1 MSNFFERFKQ
11 QKNNKK
17 TIPVILV
24 VDSSGSM
31 TGERILCVNKA
42 IKTIFVEYANY
53 NRSDAR
59 EFDIKV
65 AVMQFAS
72 SAKWLTDGLLD
83 PIEIDAPNISCGGV
97 TNIGTAFNELNAKL
111 SHNEFFSGI
120 NSYGAPLVFFISD
133 GIPTDNYNFSLL
145 KLKENDWYRK
155 ANKVA
160 IAIGDDL
167 DMEILSDVVGNRD
180 AVIHLSSVMLLEP
193 VMTGICT
200 SLSGKSVSITSSNTQ
215 PVKPFAIPTAPQK
228 NDFDSDRICYSTMA
242 SRRSEFDSDVFC
254 ATCALSDEPNDE
266 FDSGKVTRTL
276 SSWHNPDCGNNGS
289 VVSDEAAE
297 RRKKLAESL
306 RSGQPVTVTSNYE
319 TSKVQNNSS
328 IPAIQVPDGKL
339 AGGGIICGTCNK
351 YIMPGFMFCPY
362 CGAIVQDNGTQ
373 KVNVNQVQFSAVVP
387 KRFIKGEYSM
397 IDISV
402 YEEMYRNIVD
412 RIIANADNEVK
423 EIVASTQEVTDK
435 TKIRIT
441 LASPDIDIADCDE
454 TQEWHGKYLTFSF
467 PVEVP
472 IAYAKKQI
480 LFIATV
486 YFNGFIATKLKFIA
500 NCTSLKEQKIQLTR
514 EDVLTAFIS
523 YASQDRGR
531 VATIIQGMKKA
542 RPDMDIFFDVENLRS
557 GEDWEKALRSEIE
570 RRDVLFLCWSNF
582 AKQSEWVEKEW
593 RYALANKGIDSIEPI
608 PLVSPIEC
616 PPPEELKSKHFND
629 RALLYKDM

>member
-1 MSNFFERFKQ
+1 MSNFFDLFK

-17 TIPVILV
+17 TIPVIFV

-31 TGERILCVNKA
+31 TGERILRVNNA

-53 NRSDAR
+53 NRGDAR

-72 SAKWLTDGLLD
+72 SAKWLTNGLLD
-83 PIEIDAPNISCGGV
+83 PTGLEAPSISCGGV
-97 TNIGTAFNELNAKL
+97 TNIGSAFDELNVKL
-111 SHNEFFSGI
+111 SHNEFFPGT
-120 NSYGAPLVFFISD
+120 NFYGTPLVFFISD
-133 GIPTDNYNFSLL
+133 GIPTDDYKFSLL
-145 KLKENDWYRK
+145 KLKENNWYRK

-160 IAIGDDL
+160 IAIGDDSDL
-167 DMEILSDVVGNRD
+167 EILSDIVGTKD
-180 AVIHLSSVMLLEP
+180 AVIHLSSVMLLEQ

-200 SLSGKSVSITSSNTQ
+200 ALSGNTVNVTSTIQ
-215 PVKPFAIPTAPQK
+215 PVKPFAIPMASK
-228 NDFDSDRICYSTMA
+228 RNDFDSDRICYSTMA

-254 ATCALSDEPNDE
+254 ETCALSDEPNDE
-266 FDSGKVTRTL
+266 FDSGKITRTL

-289 VVSDEAAE
+289 AVSDEAAE
-297 RRKKLAESL
+297 RRKKLAEAL
-306 RSGQPVTVTSNYE
+306 RSGQPVTVTSNDE

-339 AGGGIICGTCNK
+339 AGGGIICGACNK
-351 YIMPGFMFCPY
+351 LVMPGFKFCPY
-362 CGAIVQDNGTQ
+362 CGATVQDIGTQ

-387 KRFIKGEYSM
+387 KRFIKGEYAM

-412 RIIANADNEVK
+412 RIIANADDEVK
-423 EIVASTQEVTDK
+423 EVVASSQEVVDK

-441 LASPDIDIADCDE
+441 LTSPDIDIADCDE

-472 IAYAKKQI
+472 SDYTKKQI

-500 NCTSLKEQKIQLTR
+500 NCTSIKEQKIQLTR

-557 GEDWEKALRSEIE
+557 GEDWEKALRCEIE
-570 RRDVLFLCWSNF
+570 KRDVLFLCWSNF

-593 RYALANKGIDSIEPI
+593 RYALVNKGIDSIEPI
-608 PLVSPIEC
+608 PLVSPVEC